1 MHGNGENIGLIRSLL
16 NGNCQDF
23 VERFESFLDQSPSF
37 LHSVGKDRFFPAF
50 FFGMFATAHD
60 SGVADNNEKIF
71 FRFDNDPDNRR
82 RGNLKVAILTNEV
95 DQRNNRVVRCYTIA
109 DRQNSFGS
117 RFSEEERQWVE
128 DELQR
133 QGIRRRRI
141 AWQEYKTFVW
151 AWNQGEDEEEE
162 AVRCVQF
169 REGQAFTGNSAS
181 PCDGFDEITR
191 TPGLQNNYLPNLVN
205 GLADDNAV
213 NIRDNIE
220 DVLQYILDTYDRYNQ
235 SLNFNGIESDYHGFL
250 SGFLMNFRY
259 RHAVGI
265 YLELFVGGG
274 YTDITFL
281 VRGVQ
286 RLGDSVPII
295 IELKAGRRSA
305 TGALEQAENYVNT
318 CPVSSLSIHTSS
330 GNAVCVGLNFDLNR
344 RRFQLSTEDF
354 LEREYSLVERLFE
367 PVANQEVENNVRDY
381 LLYPS
386 FGVPAVPG
394 VRSRGGVSA
403 RERRIFHYTTGFTFG
418 STAFTRRRVVLRDG
432 SEIYVTKYL
441 FEYHDNDRM
450 LGPQGGVTQVNV
462 GDRALT
468 MVLHALL
475 GREERVV
482 VFHVRHIL
490 GHQFPNMGLDLSQWP
505 NARVYEVIC
514 QLDSNRRNEDDLG
527 LIVDMVPFL
536 SPANYL
542 QNRGNV
548 VFQGNLLQV
557 GGVSNVHNA
566 AGVMMNTGWQV
577 RNRHAQVFQAISNV
591 LFPLR
596 WVVNRDNAREAGFH
610 SILHGLFYACS
621 NPARVIIEFQLG
633 GGQKVDLV
641 LLRSVE
647 ARDGIHPIVIELKF
661 AGAGELQRKIVE
673 ANAQLGNYFNARGYK
688 RVTDGNTVVLS
699 YAIFNDRA
707 QGPNT
712 LISVKD
718 VLRIK
723 NNLGHS
729 SADDL
734 PSR

>member
-71 FRFDNDPDNRR
+71 FRFDNDPGNRR
-82 RGNLKVAILTNEV
+82 RGNLKVAVLTNEV

-128 DELQR
+128 DELER
-133 QGIRRRRI
+133 QGIRKRRL
-141 AWQEYKTFVW
+141 AFQEYKTFVW

-162 AVRCVQF
+162 AVRCIEF
-169 REGQAFTGNSAS
+169 PEERAFTRSSAS
-181 PCDGFDEITR
+181 PCNGFMEVARTEQQGSLSDLIAELASNDAENVMGVTR
-191 TPGLQNNYLPNLVN
+191 R
-205 GLADDNAV
+205 
-213 NIRDNIE
+213 I
-220 DVLQYILDTYDRYNQ
+220 LQYIVGIYDRYGAV
-235 SLNFNGIESDYHGFL
+235 LDFNGRESDYHGFL
-250 SGFLMNFRY
+250 SGFLMNFRCRY
-259 RHAVGI
+259 AVGI

-305 TGALEQAENYVNT
+305 TDALEQAENYSNA
-318 CPVSSLSIHTSS
+318 CPISSLSIHTSS

-367 PVANQEVENNVRDY
+367 PVANQEVEENVRDY

-386 FGVPAVPG
+386 FGIPAVPG

-403 RERRIFHYTTGFTFG
+403 RDRRIFLYTTGFTFG

-432 SEIYVTKYL
+432 SEVYVTKYL

-450 LGPQGGVTQVNV
+450 LGPQGGIAQVNV

-482 VFHVRHIL
+482 VFHVRHVL
-490 GHQFPNMGLDLSQWP
+490 GHQFPNMGLDLAQWP
-505 NARVYEVIC
+505 NARVYEVMC
-514 QLDSNRRNEDDLG
+514 QLDPNRRNEDDLG
-527 LIVDMVPFL
+527 LTVNIIPFQ
-536 SPANYL
+536 SPAHYL
-542 QNRGNV
+542 QNRGNAA
-548 VFQGNLLQV
+548 FQGNVLQV
-557 GGVSNVHNA
+557 GGVSNVHSA
-566 AGVMMNTGWQV
+566 ADIMMNTGWRVQ
-577 RNRHAQVFQAISNV
+577 NRHAQMFQAISNV

-596 WVVNRDNAREAGFH
+596 WVVNRDNVREAGFH

-621 NPARVIIEFQLG
+621 NPSRVIIEFQLG

-661 AGAGELQRKIVE
+661 ASAGELQRKIVE
-673 ANAQLGNYFNARGYK
+673 ANAQLGDYFNARGYK
-688 RVTDGNTVVLS
+688 RITDGDTVVLT

-707 QGPNT
+707 QRPDT

-718 VLRIK
+718 ILRIK
-723 NNLGHS
+723 DNLGHS

-734 PSR
+734 PYR

>member
-1 MHGNGENIGLIRSLL
+1 MHGNGENIGLMRSLL
-16 NGNCQDF
+16 NGNCQGF

-60 SGVADNNEKIF
+60 SDVANNNERIF
-71 FRFDNDPDNRR
+71 FRFDNNPDNHR
-82 RGNLKVAILTNEV
+82 RGNLKVAVLTNEV

-133 QGIRRRRI
+133 QGIRRRQI

-162 AVRCVQF
+162 AVRCMQF
-169 REGQAFTGNSAS
+169 REGEAFTGNSAS

-191 TPGLQNNYLPNLVN
+191 TPGLQNNYLPNLIN
-205 GLADDNAV
+205 GLADNNAV

-259 RHAVGI
+259 RHVVGI
-265 YLELFVGGG
+265 YLELFIGGG

-305 TGALEQAENYVNT
+305 ADALEQAENYVNR

-344 RRFQLSTEDF
+344 RRFQLSTENF

-367 PVANQEVENNVRDY
+367 PLANQEVEENVRDY
-381 LLYPS
+381 LLHPS

-403 RERRIFHYTTGFTFG
+403 RDRRVFLYTTGFTFG
-418 STAFTRRRVVLRDG
+418 NTAFTRRRVVLRDG
-432 SEIYVTKYL
+432 NEVYVTNYL

-450 LGPQGGVTQVNV
+450 LGPQGG
-462 GDRALT
+462 
-468 MVLHALL
+468 
-475 GREERVV
+475 
-482 VFHVRHIL
+482 I
-490 GHQFPNMGLDLSQWP
+490 
-505 NARVYEVIC
+505 
-514 QLDSNRRNEDDLG
+514 
-527 LIVDMVPFL
+527 
-536 SPANYL
+536 
-542 QNRGNV
+542 
-548 VFQGNLLQV
+548 
-557 GGVSNVHNA
+557 
-566 AGVMMNTGWQV
+566 
-577 RNRHAQVFQAISNV
+577 AQVFQAISNV

-596 WVVNRDNAREAGFH
+596 WTVNRDSAREAGFH
-610 SILHGLFYACS
+610 SILHGLFHACS

-647 ARDGIHPIVIELKF
+647 ARDGTHPIVIELKF
-661 AGAGELQRKIVE
+661 AGTGELQRKIVE
-673 ANAQLGNYFNARGYK
+673 ANTQLGSYFNARGYK
-688 RVTDGNTVVLS
+688 RITDGDTVVLT

-707 QGPNT
+707 QRPNT

-718 VLRIK
+718 ILRIK
-723 NNLGHS
+723 DNLGHS

-734 PSR
+734 PGR